1 MIEAVIFDYGRTLY
15 DPVAGRLFP
24 EADKV
29 LNNLVNRQIRLGLV
43 TIAVDTQLRRQELTR
58 FGIEE
63 LFSSIDV
70 VDLRKRKDFTV
81 TLEALKTNPQQCVVI
96 GDSLKREITEGN
108 RIGAVTIWTRQR
120 LFSSRQPRNDLERPK
135 AVIDSLGELIPKIDE
150 LNS

>member
-15 DPVAGRLFP
+15 DPSTGKLFP

-29 LNNLVNRQIRLGLV
+29 LSELANHQIRLGLV
-43 TIAVDTQLRRQELTR
+43 TIAVDTQSRRQELAR

-63 LFSSIDV
+63 FFSSIEV

-81 TLEALKTNPQQCVVI
+81 TLEALKTDPQQCVVI

-108 RIGAVTIWTRQR
+108 RIGAVTVWTRQR

-135 AVIDSLGELIPKIDE
+135 AVIDNLGELVPKIDE
-150 LNS
+150 LNA